1 MNTFFSR
8 LLQPE
13 GDFAQKSETG
23 TVYQDNHAARPV
35 IHKLRDHS
43 SDVQPEGAL
52 EKRWV
57 SIFSDFLLINIIHDK
72 IHYYKN
78 F

>member
-52 EKRWV
+52 EKRCV
-57 SIFSDFLLINIIHDK
+57 SKVVWNYLDFLNIT
-72 IHYYKN
+72 
-78 F
+78 